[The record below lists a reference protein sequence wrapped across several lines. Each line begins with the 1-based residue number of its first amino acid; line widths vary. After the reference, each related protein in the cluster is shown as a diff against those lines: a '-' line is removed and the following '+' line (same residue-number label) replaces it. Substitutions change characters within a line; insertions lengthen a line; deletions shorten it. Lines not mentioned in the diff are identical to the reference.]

1 MRRVTVLM
9 IVSLCI
15 AAPPA
20 GAGVVC
26 ARRISID
33 NSQYSPEIAGKAAR
47 STVFVVCW
55 ANEDGV
61 NHTASSNSG
70 LFDTDT
76 IPPGTGGGGTFY
88 GAGKYPFHCENHPF
102 MAGTFRVRPAVIDAS
117 ITLGDSIHADGR
129 GVRGHRA
136 IPDMGCAATTQ
147 RRAVDPVQDGNDGPL
162 ASSPSRST
170 RAPSD
175 TERGPMCSGMSPV
188 GSPARIVVV
197 RAPSANL
204 PMAP

>member
-1 MRRVTVLM
+1 MRRITVLL
-9 IVSLCI
+9 IALVSLCI

-26 ARRISID
+26 ARTISID

-55 ANEDGV
+55 ANEEGV

-88 GAGKYPFHCENHPF
+88 GAGKYPYHCEIHPF
-102 MAGTFRVRPAVIDAS
+102 MAGTF
-117 ITLGDSIHADGR
+117 
-129 GVRGHRA
+129 
-136 IPDMGCAATTQ
+136 
-147 RRAVDPVQDGNDGPL
+147 
-162 ASSPSRST
+162 
-170 RAPSD
+170 
-175 TERGPMCSGMSPV
+175 SGW
-188 GSPARIVVV
+188 SPARIVVV